1 MLTFREFLYENDID
15 VNIYKMSPLEEEILN
30 SFDMITEGAF
40 WGATKKF
47 IDKMWR
53 KMVIFGGVAFG
64 PTAMNKV
71 KDEVQ
76 SWEKEK
82 GLVQAKNFKDM
93 KERVIKVLQ
102 GAKSDIKKDHE
113 GTGILTESDISKID
127 LSECMITIDEIR
139 KLFTITE
146 NQKGLD
152 LLETSNALNEKS
164 GAETVGAILGTFGF
178 IGGWLVGAK
187 IATLMGWAS
196 SFWSAVFI
204 KGIIAQAIVHGGV
217 GNAIKTSATMA
228 ASGMVGVV
236 SLVAVVA
243 LLVTLIAAGAKILE
257 KIKKLKGTKDKQ
269 N

>member
-1 MLTFREFLYENDID
+1 MLSFREFLYENNVDI
-15 VNIYKMSPLEEEILN
+15 NTYKISPLEEEILN
-30 SFDMITEGAF
+30 SFDMIVEGSF

-47 IDKMWR
+47 VDKMWR

-64 PTAMNKV
+64 PTAMTKV

-113 GTGILTESDISKID
+113 GTGMLTESDISKID
-127 LSECMITIDEIR
+127 LTECMITIDDAR
-139 KLFTITE
+139 QLFTITE

-152 LLETSNALNEKS
+152 LLENLSELNEKKES
-164 GAETVGAILGTFGF
+164 TVETVGKILTTFGF
-178 IGGWLVGAK
+178 LGGWLVGAK

-196 SFWSAVFI
+196 SFWSAVFV
-204 KGIIAQAIVHGGV
+204 KGIIAQSIVHGGV
-217 GNAIKTSATMA
+217 GNAIKTSAT
-228 ASGMVGVV
+228 
-236 SLVAVVA
+236 LVAGGTAGIVSIAVVVA
-243 LLVTLIAAGAKILE
+243 LLVTLISTGAEILE
-257 KIKKLKGTKDKQ
+257 KIKKLKGK
-269 N
+269 